1 MDFFMQIQGP
11 SYGTHGNGFNAD
23 WWMNQDSFSSCQSN
37 AIDDERKNFMED
49 HFREIESIHA
59 SQRKTM
65 ELFQSAQRAHEE
77 KMTNHVSPSWPDQSL
92 ESVYPKQGR
101 TRSRVHALV
110 QVFEKNAEVVEEPP
124 RNQEQSTNLEEM
136 MSLLQERLVETSQG
150 KEELERKI
158 QLMEKELEDKEALG
172 KVKIE
177 ELEVKNEKLTLEVNM
192 LKEENAT
199 FRRKVGEVSN
209 KNKELEIQ
217 VGRLEVERNSTSRE
231 FEDLARLFEEFEE
244 ECARKTRKLLMEAER
259 KAKALEET
267 KEALGRKDEA
277 LKIAKVK
284 ECDYIVYVDKVEKE
298 VKELQL
304 KQHQRPHSHQPRGS
318 FLNHPPT
325 CYFCFQKG
333 HFKAHCFKF
342 HKHEKLRKSRNRKSP
357 PRVKQIWVRKD
368 LVDQV
373 RPKVKEKGKS
383 TQLVW
388 VVKKNI
394 FPNLIKPPLVD
405 DTPST
410 ST

>member
-1 MDFFMQIQGP
+1 
-11 SYGTHGNGFNAD
+11 
-23 WWMNQDSFSSCQSN
+23 
-37 AIDDERKNFMED
+37 
-49 HFREIESIHA
+49 
-59 SQRKTM
+59 
-65 ELFQSAQRAHEE
+65 
-77 KMTNHVSPSWPDQSL
+77 
-92 ESVYPKQGR
+92 
-101 TRSRVHALV
+101 
-110 QVFEKNAEVVEEPP
+110 
-124 RNQEQSTNLEEM
+124 
-136 MSLLQERLVETSQG
+136 
-150 KEELERKI
+150 
-158 QLMEKELEDKEALG
+158 MEKELEDKEALG

-177 ELEVKNEKLTLEVNM
+177 ELEMENKKLTLEVNM

-199 FRRKVGEVSN
+199 LWRKVGEVSN

-244 ECARKTRKLLMEAER
+244 ECARKTRKMHMEVER

-284 ECDYIVYVDKVEKE
+284 ECDYIVYVDKVEKK

-304 KQHQRPHSHQPRGS
+304 EQHQRPHSHQPRGS
-318 FLNHPPT
+318 FLNHPPIF
-325 CYFCFQKG
+325 YFCFQKG
-333 HFKAHCFKF
+333 HIKAQCFKF

-357 PRVKQIWVRKD
+357 PIVKQIWVRKD

-373 RPKVKEKGKS
+373 RPKGKEKKGKS